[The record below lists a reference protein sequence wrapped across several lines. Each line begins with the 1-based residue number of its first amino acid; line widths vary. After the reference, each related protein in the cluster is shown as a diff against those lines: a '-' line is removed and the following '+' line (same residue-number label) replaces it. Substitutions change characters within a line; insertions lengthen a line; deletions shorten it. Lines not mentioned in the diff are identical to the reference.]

1 MKKSQKNGKP
11 KLNKKTA
18 VMTVAS
24 ITAAAV
30 AVTGIHGL
38 DRHVQDMEVYAKESF
53 TGMKEIVEEHNG
65 EDPFR
70 ILDITPAKAK
80 YTVED
85 TDTGKSSTY
94 FLSTGTIGYLTSGQ
108 ASIEKDL
115 QEILGKDM
123 LFYDYEK
130 RKELADAVLSTDYT
144 DEDFLTIAYE
154 EAYGGT
160 IDRLDERRDWI
171 KLYDSVGDVGP
182 ANGDGPTGKL
192 KAYVTEV
199 DPGEGEYKLIGG
211 ALTGIDM
218 DGLDSLYAFSDSG
231 EWQVTFEYDPEAVL
245 GYVPEMLACDDLSS
259 YSSTTGVYYLND
271 DGTYEYVGTKSQI
284 LGLPEEN
291 KKPPKDKVDK
301 DKEEENG
308 GKKDDV
314 EGDDK
319 KDNVEG
325 DDKKDDVEDGDK
337 TGNEGENGDN
347 TGNEGESGD
356 NTGNEG
362 GSGDNTGNEGEN
374 GDNTET
380 EGESG
385 DNTGNEGENDGTTGT
400 EGDKSGTTGNESG
413 GGSTSGGNS
422 SDTNSSSASPS
433 TGNAGSDTVADAGWR
448 LLVGQDGEDGAD
460 ENDEPDQDDT
470 DQGEDSGTPKPDDTL
485 KDDDTPK
492 DNDTEQDDS
501 QDSEEED
508 NKSHRA
514 GSKYYILKFRF
525 EASPSEET
533 KLYSIKDKEKVPDWD
548 GAVLPYD
555 RYDIDDSI
563 VEEIAGE
570 NGIEM
575 DEETDADMAVG
586 YAVGTSGSRVFE
598 YVGSGEG
605 KDGNY
610 TLKMAFEGD
619 EDYDNAID
627 VEVENAPVYFRCCKG
642 NNWLEKYVFHALEDQ
657 DNHDDEF
664 AIEVIS
670 RSADEVKVEDVE
682 EADLVYLE
690 HGSGVFLNSDLTME
704 SINNGLKDMDDSV
717 LLKILE
723 RAVSDLMPVIVDYD
737 IISSPEAYEDSN
749 YQKLAR
755 IFLKEDLAGFYYDMG
770 TEDLLD
776 DLFRGL
782 ESDAYDDNEDNDF
795 HYVNQN
801 IYIVNGET
809 PLVSKDFPKAF
820 DDDYAKRGFRE
831 VLIAI
836 RAENTM
842 LQEEDWLEYEVS
854 KARAVAYIINY
865 SVGMIGDYRDVSIL
879 ELQPS
884 ANTEADLHV
893 DDNPDKKTTTL
904 FWQKKDSKENGQQ
917 IFRSNKIVDVDI
929 AVKSVVEFNG
939 EWEDINEIYDM
950 VFIGLDGQRLNL
962 SDGRDK
968 RTVYNDS
975 GPDGLD
981 GLVYHTGDKVSG
993 NEDIRYDEN
1002 DITEQKKEALLDYL
1016 RAGYPVVVENNCI
1029 IVKKSDGK
1037 VHRSVN
1043 KSYIGENTKMYAFM
1057 EEALKSYGDYLYTVR
1072 DVRGN
1077 PDFKAQLNVIKPQ
1090 IDYAQETPSKQVM
1103 ERKDDGGYEGTILY
1117 RVTGNQ
1123 DAEDSENGNA
1133 YRGNTQ
1139 LRFYLD
1145 LNYDGVYAPS
1155 EEMQPTGENGYTST
1169 DGQVTLKLSG
1179 TESGIIP
1186 WKLEVSDAENQYRRD
1201 SMTGY
1206 FVIEG
1211 QTRIPVSVL
1220 QVLDDTENRDANLQM
1235 QFEKTDNATLR
1246 RQLETA
1252 ENTLNVEYEIETI
1265 TTGELSKRLGKNGNY
1280 LNQWDVLVL
1289 GFGNSGSL
1297 GAAQSAVEA
1306 YIDAGHSVL
1315 ISYAGAQEDTG
1326 RLGLNPAQLGQMYN
1340 MPDDDT
1346 TYPDM
1351 TYAKLGRGREKY
1363 YRYSELDSPM
1373 FEEPKSSLVAEK
1385 INEGSIA
1392 CYPFDMGSDTVSF
1405 SSVTMLMAPDYLLD
1419 FRDNTKESEVHVTG
1433 WYTLNDSDTEGGGGY
1448 HVSPRD
1454 ARNNYYI
1461 YSKANVVYIGQNTYP
1476 YYYEPGEE
1484 PKDGVDECKLFVN
1497 ALTAAYNAGIHNPK
1511 VDIVAGFGA
1520 TATSVE
1526 SIPIPFDQEYQ
1537 METMAEGG
1545 ILDETV
1551 DVYFKFVDNNIA
1563 FNKETQISFYYEN
1576 GTNPDAELIS
1586 PEDGSINTTDFTA
1599 FPPSPV
1605 WTVENNR
1612 LVEVTDGF
1620 KQGVVYRIKAPVV
1633 ALKGNDAE
1641 VSRIFIA
1648 LDTHYK
1654 KGGKEQH
1661 AIGTDS
1667 IALTRAQMFLLE

>member
-1 MKKSQKNGKP
+1 M
-11 KLNKKTA
+11 
-18 VMTVAS
+18 
-24 ITAAAV
+24 
-30 AVTGIHGL
+30 
-38 DRHVQDMEVYAKESF
+38 
-53 TGMKEIVEEHNG
+53 
-65 EDPFR
+65 
-70 ILDITPAKAK
+70 
-80 YTVED
+80 
-85 TDTGKSSTY
+85 
-94 FLSTGTIGYLTSGQ
+94 
-108 ASIEKDL
+108 
-115 QEILGKDM
+115 
-123 LFYDYEK
+123 
-130 RKELADAVLSTDYT
+130 
-144 DEDFLTIAYE
+144 
-154 EAYGGT
+154 
-160 IDRLDERRDWI
+160 
-171 KLYDSVGDVGP
+171 
-182 ANGDGPTGKL
+182 
-192 KAYVTEV
+192 
-199 DPGEGEYKLIGG
+199 
-211 ALTGIDM
+211 
-218 DGLDSLYAFSDSG
+218 
-231 EWQVTFEYDPEAVL
+231 
-245 GYVPEMLACDDLSS
+245 
-259 YSSTTGVYYLND
+259 
-271 DGTYEYVGTKSQI
+271 
-284 LGLPEEN
+284 
-291 KKPPKDKVDK
+291 
-301 DKEEENG
+301 
-308 GKKDDV
+308 
-314 EGDDK
+314 
-319 KDNVEG
+319 
-325 DDKKDDVEDGDK
+325 
-337 TGNEGENGDN
+337 
-347 TGNEGESGD
+347 
-356 NTGNEG
+356 
-362 GSGDNTGNEGEN
+362 
-374 GDNTET
+374 
-380 EGESG
+380 
-385 DNTGNEGENDGTTGT
+385 
-400 EGDKSGTTGNESG
+400 
-413 GGSTSGGNS
+413 
-422 SDTNSSSASPS
+422 
-433 TGNAGSDTVADAGWR
+433 ADAGWR

-460 ENDEPDQDDT
+460 ENDEPGQDET
-470 DQGEDSGTPKPDDTL
+470 NQGEDNGTPKVDDTLKDDDTPKVDDTL

-525 EASPSEET
+525 ETSPSEET

-563 VEEIAGE
+563 AEEIAAE
-570 NGIEM
+570 DGIEM
-575 DEETDADMAVG
+575 EEEADGDMAMG
-586 YAVGTSGSRVFE
+586 YAVGTSGLPVFE

-610 TLKMAFEGD
+610 TLKMAFESD
-619 EDYDNAID
+619 ENYDEAKE
-627 VEVENAPVYFRCCKG
+627 VEVVNAPVYFRCCKG

-670 RSADEVKVEDVE
+670 LSADEVKVEDVE
-682 EADLVYLE
+682 KADLVYLE

-704 SINNGLKDMDDSV
+704 SINNGLKDMEDSV

-770 TEDLLD
+770 TENLLD

-782 ESDAYDDNEDNDF
+782 ESDDYDDNEDNDF

-809 PLVSKDFPKAF
+809 PLVSKDFPEAF
-820 DDDYAKRGFRE
+820 DDDDAERGFKE

-854 KARAVAYIINY
+854 KARAVAYIINF

-904 FWQKKDSKENGQQ
+904 YWQKKDSKESGQQ

-929 AVKSVVEFNG
+929 AVKSVAEFNG
-939 EWEDINEIYDM
+939 EWEDINETYDM

-975 GPDGLD
+975 DLD
-981 GLVYHTGDKVSG
+981 GLVYHTGDRVSR

-1029 IVKKSDGK
+1029 IVKKFDGK
-1037 VHRSVN
+1037 ESRSVN
-1043 KSYIGENTKMYAFM
+1043 KSYIGENTKMYAFL
-1057 EEALKSYGDYLYTVR
+1057 EEALKDYGEYLYTVR

-1090 IDYAQETPSKQVM
+1090 LDYAQETPSKQVM

-1123 DAEDSENGNA
+1123 DTEGSEENNA
-1133 YRGNTQ
+1133 YRGNIA
-1139 LRFYLD
+1139 LHFYLD

-1155 EEMQPTGENGYTST
+1155 EEMQPTGENGGYTST
-1169 DGQVTLKLSG
+1169 DGQITLKLEG

-1186 WKLEVSDAENQYRRD
+1186 WKLEVSDTENHYRRD

-1211 QTRIPVSVL
+1211 QSRIPVSVL

-1265 TTGELSKRLGKNGNY
+1265 TTGELSTRLGKNGNY

-1326 RLGLNPAQLGQMYN
+1326 RLGLKPAQLGQMYN

-1385 INEGSIA
+1385 INEGSIT

-1563 FNKETQISFYYEN
+1563 FNKETQISFYYES
-1576 GTNPDAELIS
+1576 GTNPEAELVL
-1586 PEDGSINTTDFTA
+1586 PDGSINTTDFTA

-1633 ALKGNDAE
+1633 ALKGSNAE

-1648 LDTHYK
+1648 LDTRYM

>member
-1 MKKSQKNGKP
+1 M
-11 KLNKKTA
+11 
-18 VMTVAS
+18 
-24 ITAAAV
+24 
-30 AVTGIHGL
+30 
-38 DRHVQDMEVYAKESF
+38 
-53 TGMKEIVEEHNG
+53 
-65 EDPFR
+65 
-70 ILDITPAKAK
+70 
-80 YTVED
+80 
-85 TDTGKSSTY
+85 
-94 FLSTGTIGYLTSGQ
+94 
-108 ASIEKDL
+108 
-115 QEILGKDM
+115 
-123 LFYDYEK
+123 
-130 RKELADAVLSTDYT
+130 
-144 DEDFLTIAYE
+144 
-154 EAYGGT
+154 
-160 IDRLDERRDWI
+160 
-171 KLYDSVGDVGP
+171 
-182 ANGDGPTGKL
+182 
-192 KAYVTEV
+192 
-199 DPGEGEYKLIGG
+199 
-211 ALTGIDM
+211 
-218 DGLDSLYAFSDSG
+218 
-231 EWQVTFEYDPEAVL
+231 
-245 GYVPEMLACDDLSS
+245 
-259 YSSTTGVYYLND
+259 
-271 DGTYEYVGTKSQI
+271 
-284 LGLPEEN
+284 
-291 KKPPKDKVDK
+291 
-301 DKEEENG
+301 
-308 GKKDDV
+308 
-314 EGDDK
+314 
-319 KDNVEG
+319 
-325 DDKKDDVEDGDK
+325 
-337 TGNEGENGDN
+337 
-347 TGNEGESGD
+347 
-356 NTGNEG
+356 
-362 GSGDNTGNEGEN
+362 
-374 GDNTET
+374 
-380 EGESG
+380 
-385 DNTGNEGENDGTTGT
+385 
-400 EGDKSGTTGNESG
+400 
-413 GGSTSGGNS
+413 
-422 SDTNSSSASPS
+422 
-433 TGNAGSDTVADAGWR
+433 ADAGWR

-470 DQGEDSGTPKPDDTL
+470 DQSEDSGTPKVDDTL

-492 DNDTEQDDS
+492 DNDTEQDAS

-525 EASPSEET
+525 EANPSEET

-563 VEEIAGE
+563 AEEIAAE
-570 NGIEM
+570 DGIEM
-575 DEETDADMAVG
+575 EEEADGDMAMG
-586 YAVGTSGSRVFE
+586 YAVGTSGLPVFE

-610 TLKMAFEGD
+610 TLKMAFESD
-619 EDYDNAID
+619 ENYDDAKE
-627 VEVENAPVYFRCCKG
+627 VEVVNAPVYFRCCKG

-682 EADLVYLE
+682 KADLVYLE

-704 SINNGLKDMDDSV
+704 SINNGLKDMEDSV

-770 TEDLLD
+770 TENLLD

-782 ESDAYDDNEDNDF
+782 ESDDYDDNEDNDF

-809 PLVSKDFPKAF
+809 PLVSKDFPEAF
-820 DDDYAKRGFRE
+820 KEEDAERGFRE

-842 LQEEDWLEYEVS
+842 LQKEDWLEYEVS

-865 SVGMIGDYRDVSIL
+865 SVGMIGDYHDVSIL

-884 ANTEADLHV
+884 ANTEPDLHV
-893 DDNPDKKTTTL
+893 DNNQDKKTTTL

-939 EWEDINEIYDM
+939 EWEDINSAYDM
-950 VFIGLDGQRLNL
+950 VFIGLDGQGLNL
-962 SDGRDK
+962 SDDRNK
-968 RTVYNDS
+968 RTVYNDRE
-975 GPDGLD
+975 LY
-981 GLVYHTGDKVSG
+981 GLVYHTGDRVSDG
-993 NEDIRYDEN
+993 DARYDAN

-1016 RAGYPVVVENNCI
+1016 KAGYPVVVENNCI
-1029 IVKKSDGK
+1029 TVKKSDGK
-1037 VHRSVN
+1037 EQRSVN
-1043 KSYIGENTKMYAFM
+1043 EEYIGGKTQMCAFLETAL
-1057 EEALKSYGDYLYTVR
+1057 EEYGDYLYTVR

-1117 RVTGNQ
+1117 RVTGDQ
-1123 DAEDSENGNA
+1123 DTEDSENGNA

-1139 LRFYLD
+1139 LQFYLD

-1155 EEMQPTGENGYTST
+1155 EKMEPTGENGGYTST
-1169 DGQVTLKLSG
+1169 DGQITLKLSG

-1186 WKLEVSDAENQYRRD
+1186 WKLEVSDVENEFRRD

-1220 QVLDDTENRDANLQM
+1220 QVLDDTDNRDANLQT

-1265 TTGELSKRLGKNGNY
+1265 TTEELSKRVVPNGNY

-1297 GAAQSAVEA
+1297 GAAQSAVET
-1306 YIDAGHSVL
+1306 YIDKGHSVL

-1326 RLGLNPAQLGQMYN
+1326 RLGLKPEQLGQMYKKS
-1340 MPDDDT
+1340 DDT
-1346 TYPDM
+1346 AAYADM
-1351 TYAKLGRGREKY
+1351 TYAKLGRGRAGY
-1363 YRYSELDSPM
+1363 YRYSKLDNPM
-1373 FEEPKSSLVAEK
+1373 FEKPKSSLVAEK
-1385 INEGSIA
+1385 INEGSIT
-1392 CYPFDMGSDTVSF
+1392 CYPFDIGSDTVSF
-1405 SSVTMLMAPDYLLD
+1405 SGVTKLMAPDYLLD

-1433 WYTLNDSDTEGGGGY
+1433 WYTLNDSDAENGGGY
-1448 HVSPRD
+1448 SVSPRD

-1476 YYYEPGEE
+1476 YYYENGEE

-1511 VDIVAGFGA
+1511 VDIVAGFGT

-1526 SIPIPFDQEYQ
+1526 SIPIPFDQEYK
-1537 METMAEGG
+1537 MEVDAEGG

-1563 FNKETQISFYYEN
+1563 FNKETQISFYYES
-1576 GTNPDAELIS
+1576 GTNPEAELIS
-1586 PEDGSINTTDFTA
+1586 PEDGSINTTDFA
-1599 FPPSPV
+1599 PFPPSPV

-1641 VSRIFIA
+1641 VSRIFIV
-1648 LDTHYK
+1648 LDTHYM